1 MENDKKPKKYLICTD
16 DTVIIVREMTFAQA
30 MKEARTFE
38 TAFTGLNVYIC
49 EVICNAAEV

>member
-38 TAFTGLNVYIC
+38 TAFIGLNVYIC
-49 EVICNAAEV
+49 EVIVNAAEV

>member
-1 MENDKKPKKYLICTD
+1 MENDKKSKKYLICTD
-16 DTVIIVREMTFAQA
+16 DTVIIIREMTFAQA

-38 TAFTGLNVYIC
+38 KAFIGLNVYIC

>member
-16 DTVIIVREMTFAQA
+16 DTVVIVREMTFAQA

-38 TAFTGLNVYIC
+38 KAFIGLNVYVC
-49 EVICNAAEV
+49 EVIVNAAEV

>member
-16 DTVIIVREMTFAQA
+16 DTVVILREMTFAQA

-38 TAFTGLNVYIC
+38 KAFIGLNVYVC
-49 EVICNAAEV
+49 EVIVNAAEV